1 MILNP
6 FSTLVMFLFISCQSY
21 GLKKTI
27 HQTSMQTN
35 PPLSQTKVIVGAQ
48 RMSEYL
54 PILQNKKVA
63 LVVNHTSL
71 VNGVHLLDTLLAQKI
86 KVTKVFAPEHGFR
99 GDMSAGAI
107 IKDQKDQK
115 TGVPLISLYGK
126 KKKPMPED
134 LANVEVVL
142 FDIQDVGVR
151 FFTYISTLHYVME
164 ACAENGKQLILLDRP
179 NPNAHYVDGPVL
191 NMKYSSFVG
200 MHPIPIVYG
209 MTIGELAQMI
219 QGEKWIGASNKLQ
232 MKIVNCLHYTH
243 SDRVVLQDKPSP
255 NLPNEKSILL
265 YPSICLFEG
274 TSVSLGRG
282 TTAPFQIY
290 GHPDFPV
297 LDTSYT
303 PIDIPG
309 AKDPPHESLLCH
321 AVSLQGI
328 SNEEVRS
335 TGAIQLSYL
344 LDSYK
349 KLGKSN
355 DFFLKNLFFD
365 KLAGTEE
372 LRLQVKAGVKES
384 DIRKSWQPK
393 LKEFKQIRKKYLIY
407 KD

>member
-1 MILNP
+1 MNP

-48 RMSEYL
+48 RISEYL

-126 KKKPMPED
+126 KKKPKPED

-164 ACAENGKQLILLDRP
+164 ACAENGKQLIVLDRP

-232 MKIVNCLHYTH
+232 MKIVSCLHYTH

-303 PIDIPG
+303 PIDRPG
-309 AKDPPHESLLCH
+309 AIDPPHKSLLCH

-328 SNEEVRS
+328 SNEEIRS